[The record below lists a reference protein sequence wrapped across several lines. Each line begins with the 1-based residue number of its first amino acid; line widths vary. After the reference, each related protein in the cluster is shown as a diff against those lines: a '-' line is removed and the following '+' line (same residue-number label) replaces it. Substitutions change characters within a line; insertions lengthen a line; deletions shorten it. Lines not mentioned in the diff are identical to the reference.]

1 MNLKCVK
8 INPTQM
14 WKTCVMKIIKHLKKK
29 ENKKEIG
36 KTLEAGETFHLPGSA
51 GQHHQNGQSNTQI
64 Q

>member
-1 MNLKCVK
+1 MEDLCNE
-8 INPTQM
+8 NY
-14 WKTCVMKIIKHLKKK
+14 KTFKKK